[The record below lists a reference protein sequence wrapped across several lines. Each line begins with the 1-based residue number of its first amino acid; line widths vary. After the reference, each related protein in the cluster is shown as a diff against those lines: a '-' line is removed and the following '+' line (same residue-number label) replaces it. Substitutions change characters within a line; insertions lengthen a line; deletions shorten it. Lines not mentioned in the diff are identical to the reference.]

1 MMKKLIQYSLF
12 GLIGA
17 GFIYLAFRNSD
28 FPALIEKIKSADFF
42 WIGLAWLAGMI
53 SNFSRAMRW
62 TILVEPLGYK
72 VSRSNSFHGV
82 MISYLV
88 NFVIPRGGELV
99 RAATL
104 SRSEKMPLPTVV
116 GSVVA
121 ERVMDV
127 LCMGLVFLLALGL
140 QYDIIIS
147 FLNGS
152 ATEETA
158 GISSGE
164 KSFPWLWLIA
174 GLGMLGAVTFLLLRK
189 KKPEHPLM
197 LKINGLY
204 AGFLEGIKAI
214 GKLKK
219 PLGFIVHS
227 IVIWVMY
234 FLMVFVCFYA
244 IPETS
249 HLGTAAGLTVLVM
262 STIAVVL
269 PAPGGLGTFH
279 FFVSKALILYG
290 IKEAD
295 GLVYATI
302 AHASQMIMFI
312 FFGSISLIWMI
323 VQQRREI
330 KK

>member
-1 MMKKLIQYSLF
+1 MKKLIQYGLF
-12 GLIGA
+12 ALIGA
-17 GFIYLAFRNSD
+17 AFIYMAFRNSD
-28 FPALIEKIKSADFF
+28 FTTLVEKIRNANFF

-72 VSRSNSFHGV
+72 VSKSNSFHGV

-88 NFVIPRGGELV
+88 NFVIPRGGELA

-127 LCMGLVFLLALGL
+127 LCMGLVFLLALVL
-140 QYDIIIS
+140 QYDIIIQ

-152 ATEETA
+152 AT
-158 GISSGE
+158 GGSGE
-164 KSFPWLWLIA
+164 SSDGKGFPWLWLIA
-174 GLGMLGAVTFLLLRK
+174 GAGITGMLAFFWLRRRL
-189 KKPEHPLM
+189 PNHPLM
-197 LKINGLY
+197 IKINGLY
-204 AGFLEGIKAI
+204 AGFLDGIKAI
-214 GKLKK
+214 GRLKK
-219 PLGFIVHS
+219 PFWFVIHS
-227 IVIWVMY
+227 VIIWVMY

-262 STIAVVL
+262 STVAVVL

-290 IKEAD
+290 IQEND

-312 FFGSISLIWMI
+312 FFGSISLVWMI
-323 VQQRREI
+323 IQQRREI
-330 KK
+330 KG